1 MASSNNLRIRVNGVG
16 GHSSNPQ
23 AAVDPVTVAAE
34 IILALQS
41 AVTRS
46 MSVLRPVV
54 LSITNLTA
62 GVGALN
68 AIPATV
74 DLGGSVRVMRNDDVA
89 MVRERIHTVATHVA
103 AAHGAS
109 VDVDFQEMYPAAF
122 TDPTENDFAVS
133 VFGHA
138 FGEETLRPLEVPF
151 MGSEDFGYVLGEI
164 PGTFM
169 FYGSGNEEILEEE
182 REWNHSPFATF
193 DDEVLGDQ
201 AASLAVVAFE
211 RLAAHA
217 VK

>member
-1 MASSNNLRIRVNGVG
+1 
-16 GHSSNPQ
+16 
-23 AAVDPVTVAAE
+23 
-34 IILALQS
+34 
-41 AVTRS
+41 

-54 LSITNLTA
+54 LSITSLSA
-62 GVGALN
+62 GVGVFN

-138 FGEETLRPLEVPF
+138 FGEETLRPLEVCF
-151 MGSEDFGYVLGEI
+151 MGSEDFGYVLSEI

-169 FYGSGNEEILEEE
+169 FYGSGNEEIPEEE

-201 AASLAVVAFE
+201 AASLALVAFE